1 VRICVVGAGAIG
13 GLVGAELALAGE
25 EVTLIARGAQL
36 DAIRERGLRLVRDGE
51 ERVAHPRALADPAG
65 AGPQDV
71 VMLAV
76 KAHSLPELAGRLGP
90 LFGPETA
97 VVTMVN
103 GIPWWY
109 FHRHPEPQRDWILD
123 TVDPGGR
130 IWRAI
135 GPERAIGC
143 VVYPACDVPEP
154 GLVVHESDDRFTLGE
169 PDGASSERCRR
180 LSEVM
185 GRARL
190 KAPVRAHIRNEI
202 WIKLWGSA
210 TFNPISVLTGATL
223 DVIVGDPDTRAI
235 CQGLM
240 LEIQAVAEVLG
251 VRFGIPIDRRLA
263 GAAAVGAHRTS
274 MLQDLERGRRLEID
288 ALVGAIQELG
298 RRVGVAT
305 PKLDA
310 ILALVVQRAR
320 TAGLYQPPSPLSP
333 LSPGSPVSSPVS
345 PPSGR

>member
-1 VRICVVGAGAIG
+1 VKICVVGAGAIG
-13 GLVGAELALAGE
+13 GFVGAELAHAGE
-25 EVTLIARGAQL
+25 EVTLVARGAQL
-36 DAIRERGLRLVRDGE
+36 EAIQRHGLRLVRDGE
-51 ERVAHPRALADPAG
+51 ERTAHPRVVGDPAT

-71 VMLAV
+71 VILAV
-76 KAHSLPELAGRLGP
+76 KAHSLPALAERIGP
-90 LFGPETA
+90 LLGTDTS

-130 IWRAI
+130 IWRAV
-135 GPERAIGC
+135 GPQRAIGC

-169 PDGASSERCRR
+169 PDGTTSDRCRR
-180 LSEVM
+180 LAEAM
-185 GRARL
+185 GRARMS
-190 KAPVRAHIRNEI
+190 APVRAHIRNEI

-210 TFNPISVLTGATL
+210 TFNPLSVLTGATL
-223 DVIVGDPDTRAI
+223 DVITGDPDTRAV
-235 CQGLM
+235 CRELM

-251 VRFGIPIDRRLA
+251 VRFGIPIERRLA

-274 MLQDLERGRRLEID
+274 MLQDLERGRSLEID
-288 ALVGAIQELG
+288 ALVGSIQELG

-310 ILALVVQRAR
+310 ILALVRQKAR
-320 TAGLYQPPSPLSP
+320 VAGLYQPPSPV
-333 LSPGSPVSSPVS
+333 SPVSPVS
-345 PPSGR
+345 PPSPVSPASGR

>member
-1 VRICVVGAGAIG
+1 MKICVVGAGAIG
-13 GLVGAELALAGE
+13 GFVGAELALAGE
-25 EVTLIARGAQL
+25 EVTLVARGAQL
-36 DAIRERGLRLVRDGE
+36 EAIQRHGLRLVRDGE
-51 ERVAHPRALADPAG
+51 ERTAHPRVLGDPAA

-71 VMLAV
+71 VILAV
-76 KAHSLPELAGRLGP
+76 KAHSLPALAERIGP
-90 LFGPETA
+90 LLGTDTS

-130 IWRAI
+130 IWRAV
-135 GPERAIGC
+135 GPQRAIGC

-169 PDGASSERCRR
+169 PDGTTSDRCRR
-180 LSEVM
+180 LAEAM
-185 GRARL
+185 GRARMS
-190 KAPVRAHIRNEI
+190 APVRAHIRNEI

-210 TFNPISVLTGATL
+210 TFNPVSVLTGATL
-223 DVIVGDPDTRAI
+223 DVITGDPDTRAV
-235 CQGLM
+235 CRELM

-251 VRFGIPIDRRLA
+251 VRFGIPIERRLA

-274 MLQDLERGRRLEID
+274 MLQDLERGRSLEID
-288 ALVGAIQELG
+288 ALVGSIQELG

-310 ILALVVQRAR
+310 ILALVRQKAR
-320 TAGLYQPPSPLSP
+320 VAGLYQPPSPV
-333 LSPGSPVSSPVS
+333 SPVSPVS
-345 PPSGR
+345 PPSPVSPASGG

>member
-1 VRICVVGAGAIG
+1 MKICVVGAGAIG
-13 GLVGAELALAGE
+13 GFVGAELALAGE

-36 DAIRERGLRLVRDGE
+36 EAIQRAGLRLLRDGE
-51 ERVAHPRALADPAG
+51 ERVAFPRALGDPAA
-65 AGPQDV
+65 AGPHDV
-71 VMLAV
+71 VVLAV
-76 KAHSLPELAGRLGP
+76 KAHSLPPLAERLGP
-90 LFGPETA
+90 LLGPATP

-109 FHRHPEPQRDWILD
+109 FHRHAEPWRDWILD

-154 GLVVHESDDRFTLGE
+154 GLVVHQSDDRFTLGE
-169 PDGASSERCRR
+169 PDGTSSERCRT

-190 KAPVRAHIRNEI
+190 AAPVRAHIRNEI

-210 TFNPISVLTGATL
+210 TFNPVSVLTGATL
-223 DVIVGDPDTRAI
+223 DVITADPDTREV
-235 CQGLM
+235 CRGLM

-251 VRFGIPIDRRLA
+251 VRFGIPIERRLA

-274 MLQDLERGRRLEID
+274 MLQDLERGRPLEID
-288 ALVGAIQELG
+288 AVVGSIQELG
-298 RRVGVAT
+298 RRIGVAT
-305 PKLDA
+305 PRLDA
-310 ILALVVQRAR
+310 VLALVRQKARA
-320 TAGLYQPPSPLSP
+320 AGLYQPPSP
-333 LSPGSPVSSPVS
+333 GSPVS
-345 PPSGR
+345 PPSPVSPASGR

>member
-1 VRICVVGAGAIG
+1 MKVCVVGAGAIG

-36 DAIRERGLRLVRDGE
+36 EAIQRGGLRLLRDGE
-51 ERVAHPRALADPAG
+51 ERIAFPRALADPAA
-65 AGPQDV
+65 AGPQEV
-71 VMLAV
+71 VILAV
-76 KAHSLPELAGRLGP
+76 KAYALPALAERLGP
-90 LFGPETA
+90 LCGPDTT

-109 FHRHPEPQRDWILD
+109 FHRHPEPWRDWILD

-135 GPERAIGC
+135 GPERAVGC
-143 VVYPACDVPEP
+143 VVYPACEVPEP
-154 GLVVHESDDRFTLGE
+154 GLVVHQSDDRFTLGE
-169 PDGASSERCRR
+169 PDGTSSERCRR
-180 LSEVM
+180 LAEAM
-185 GRARL
+185 GRARMT
-190 KAPVRAHIRNEI
+190 APVRAHIRNEI
-202 WIKLWGSA
+202 WVKLWGNA

-223 DVIVGDPDTRAI
+223 DIITGDPETREVCRA
-235 CQGLM
+235 LM

-251 VRFGIPIDRRLA
+251 VRFGIPIERRLA

-274 MLQDLERGRRLEID
+274 MLQDLERGRPLEID
-288 ALVGAIQELG
+288 AVIGSIQEIG

-305 PKLDA
+305 PRLDA
-310 ILALVVQRAR
+310 VLALVRQKAR
-320 TAGLYQPPSPLSP
+320 GAGLYQPPSPV
-333 LSPGSPVSSPVS
+333 SPVSPVS

>member
-1 VRICVVGAGAIG
+1 MKIAVVGAGAIG
-13 GLVGAELALAGE
+13 GFVGAELALAGE

-36 DAIRERGLRLVRDGE
+36 EAIQRGGLRLVRDGE
-51 ERVAHPRALADPAG
+51 QRIASPRAVADPAA
-65 AGPQDV
+65 AGPQEV
-71 VMLAV
+71 VILAV
-76 KAHSLPELAGRLGP
+76 KAHSLPPLAERLGP
-90 LFGPETA
+90 LLGPDTA

-109 FHRHPEPQRDWILD
+109 FHRHPEPWRDWILD

-154 GLVVHESDDRFTLGE
+154 GLVVHQSDDRFTLGE
-169 PDGASSERCRR
+169 PDGSSSERSRR

-185 GRARL
+185 GRARMS
-190 KAPVRAHIRNEI
+190 APVRGHIRNEI

-210 TFNPISVLTGATL
+210 TFNPVSVLTGATL
-223 DVIVGDPDTRAI
+223 DVITGDPETREV
-235 CQGLM
+235 CRGLM
-240 LEIQAVAEVLG
+240 LEIQSVAEVLG
-251 VRFGIPIDRRLA
+251 VRFGIPIERRLA

-274 MLQDLERGRRLEID
+274 MLQDLERGRPLEID
-288 ALVGAIQELG
+288 ALVGSIQELG

-305 PKLDA
+305 PRLDA
-310 ILALVVQRAR
+310 VLALVRQKAR
-320 TAGLYQPPSPLSP
+320 GAGLYQPPSP
-333 LSPGSPVSSPVS
+333 GSPVSPVS